1 MPRALGEIAIS
12 FGLVNIPVKIFAATG
27 EKSIRFHQIH
37 TSCGSRI
44 KEQRWCSKDS
54 RPVERDEISRGY
66 EYTKDKYVLLS
77 EEDFSK
83 IPLGTTRKIELSQFA
98 RLSEIDP
105 VFYKQTYYLAPG
117 KAGEK
122 AFQLLLEALNTSGRV
137 GIGKFSLREKEQLV
151 LLRPFG
157 RALALEILFYPDE
170 IRSSNEITEPDG
182 LEKIQT
188 NPKELA
194 LALQLVESQSE
205 PFLPE
210 QYQDHYRAALELLI
224 EQKIQRQEV
233 VIPPSP
239 EPRIQDLIAALQKSL
254 EETRIRN
261 EPEKQKTST

>member
-44 KEQRWCSKDS
+44 KEQRWCLKDS

-77 EEDFSK
+77 EEHFSK
-83 IPLGTTRKIELSQFA
+83 IPLETTRNIECSQFA

-105 VFYKQTYYLAPG
+105 VFYKQTYYLVPG

-122 AFQLLLEALNTSGRV
+122 AFRLLLEALNTSGRV

-157 RALALEILFYPDE
+157 RALALEILFYPGE

-205 PFLPE
+205 PFHPE
-210 QYQDHYRAALELLI
+210 QYQDHYRAVLELVI
-224 EQKIQRQEV
+224 EQKIHGQEV

-239 EPRIQDLIAALQKSL
+239 EPRIQDLMAALQKSL

-261 EPEKQKTST
+261 EPEKQKTPT